1 MVFRFLV
8 QRTFTLCREVL
19 QWERLVPDSPKLPG
33 LLRDS
38 CVNQSSKL
46 AQSVF
51 KHRVIYIY
59 GDRISSQRPMNIIF
73 LHVHHKENRLGIQDK
88 ITVSASAFS
97 ELFLLNSEKSW
108 KMPLSDE
115 KNFIKMKKR
124 KKVKPAE
131 SFPLHTSQGKH
142 RESHMCKMAERSD
155 CFVYLCSELSCNHP
169 AE

>member
-19 QWERLVPDSPKLPG
+19 QRERLVPDSRKLPG

-38 CVNQSSKL
+38 CVNQSGKSV
-46 AQSVF
+46 QSVF
-51 KHRVIYIY
+51 KLRVIYIWRQNIKPETY
-59 GDRISSQRPMNIIF
+59 EYHLSSCTPQRKPSRYTGQTNSKCF
-73 LHVHHKENRLGIQDK
+73 CLFR
-88 ITVSASAFS
+88 T
-97 ELFLLNSEKSW
+97 FLLNSEKSQ

-115 KNFIKMKKR
+115 KNFIKMNKR